1 MFQSFPSLLFELIN
15 QPPSLANNYNF
26 SSQEVKELARRLDG
40 LFIPDENS
48 PDQPIYFVEV
58 QFQPRSDFYWRFFTE
73 IFVYLGQYQPRNNWC
88 AVAIFA
94 NRNLDPGIPIHYQGL
109 VQNGQV
115 IVVYLDKLI
124 NRTEPS
130 LPIGMVQ
137 LVVESSESAVARTRR
152 LLEQAQ
158 AQLQDEATRRKVIEL
173 IESVLIYKFTNLSR
187 EEIEAMFSLSDL
199 KQTRFY
205 QEAKAEGKQ
214 EGKQEG
220 KLEGKLQ
227 GKLETVPLLLE
238 LGLNIP
244 QIAARLNLDE
254 EVVREA
260 AGNFA
265 TDTLSENN

>member
-1 MFQSFPSLLFELIN
+1 MDYSYLMKIRQTNQFTLLKSNFN
-15 QPPSLANNYNF
+15 Q
-26 SSQEVKELARRLDG
+26 D
-40 LFIPDENS
+40 
-48 PDQPIYFVEV
+48 
-58 QFQPRSDFYWRFFTE
+58 SDFYWRFFTE
-73 IFVYLGQYQPRNNWC
+73 IFVYLGQYQPVNNWC

-109 VQNGQV
+109 VQNQQV
-115 IVVYLDKLI
+115 IVVYLDELI

-158 AQLQDEATRRKVIEL
+158 AQLQNEATRRKVIEL

-214 EGKQEG
+214 EGRQEG
-220 KLEGKLQ
+220 KLEGKQ
-227 GKLETVPLLLE
+227 EGKQEGKLETVPLLLE

-265 TDTLSENN
+265 ADTLSENN